1 MTKKK
6 EEVVFYERFL
16 IAKAKTA
23 PTITIA
29 AIIAMVEIAKYISV
43 GGCAAIGW
51 GVGVVGD
58 GSTSSANAEGT
69 KDLKLILS
77 RRHRNVNK

>member
-16 IAKAKTA
+16 IVKAKTA

-51 GVGVVGD
+51 GVGVAGD
-58 GSTSSANAEGT
+58 GSTAKAVIAFEGQYDSDPA
-69 KDLKLILS
+69 KFA
-77 RRHRNVNK
+77 